1 MPETSKKVLKGI
13 SVAWLI
19 ALLSFTQVAT
29 AATVDKNQKDP
40 GAMTIDALVARP
52 VGLVATLAG
61 AAVFVVSLPFSAVGG
76 NSDEAWDRL
85 VVSPAEYTFKRE
97 LGDFEE

>member
-1 MPETSKKVLKGI
+1 MPEKNKKLLNWI
-13 SVAWLI
+13 SAVFLVTM
-19 ALLSFTQVAT
+19 LSFTQVAA
-29 AATVDKNQKDP
+29 AATAKKEKDP

-61 AAVFVVSLPFSAVGG
+61 TAVFVVSLPFSAIGG
-76 NSDEAWDRL
+76 NSEEAWDRL

>member
-1 MPETSKKVLKGI
+1 MSEMKKNKLKWI
-13 SVAWLI
+13 LLVFFVAIL
-19 ALLSFTQVAT
+19 AVPQVAS
-29 AATVDKNQKDP
+29 AAKADKEQKDP

-76 NSDEAWDRL
+76 NSEEAWDSL
-85 VVSPAEYTFKRE
+85 VVSPAEYTFKRK